1 MSPDHLAPAL
11 IASWILYWIVRFIL
25 FELLTVTLR
34 RIPPA
39 RSWLR
44 RQTEAGRFDRNVRS
58 SALFSK
64 AFRLLAEGAEW
75 VVGRGWLRGP
85 TFVFVAAILIFL
97 SVLPMEQVRAARN
110 QYDTAL
116 AALRTVD
123 VAETAMATC
132 ALETA
137 FAEASHRTGLSLS
150 PPPSFQPY
158 PFDANA
164 SETWKAV
171 SGERLGFMAL
181 ALLDGRRLTDDP
193 AAIDPALRRYFPRV
207 GRAIDARTV
216 DGRLTKDAFKFLPPD
231 PLSQA
236 ASEDIRALCDRDPD
250 TRSRTLKPVRDPA
263 AYADIVERVRAKA
276 LATLESAVVRET
288 FNTFQVKVAASR
300 FGIAFFLALAPAAVL
315 WISLKLMIFACRV
328 PRRSIWLIANYV
340 LVLGISSVSMFC
352 ISGTL
357 LGARDIVNGVA
368 PFASGYL
375 LAVATDP
382 ASETESQRQANA
394 FIGEAVALSDATC
407 AEIGP
412 ASPFSGWCETL
423 NLMAVPWNPAS
434 RTFAFER
441 LIPQKGKYDPTY
453 AHLMGKLTNAP
464 MTFAIA
470 YMGVDKETQDRFSIS
485 FWQGVT
491 MGSFLLLVLAPWLLL
506 CGLATLLAPLLELR
520 WTVVKRVDRIVR
532 ARGSRNTRTPD

>member
-1 MSPDHLAPAL
+1 MSPDQIAPTL
-11 IASWILYWIVRFIL
+11 IICWILYWIVRFIL
-25 FELLTVTLR
+25 FELLTGILR
-34 RIPPA
+34 RVPRA

-44 RQTEAGRFDRNVRS
+44 HQTAAGRFDRNVRS
-58 SALFSK
+58 SALFSN

-75 VVGRGWLRGP
+75 VVGRGWLRAP
-85 TFVFVAAILIFL
+85 TFVFVATILIFL
-97 SVLPMEQVRAARN
+97 SVLPMDQVRAARN

-123 VAETAMATC
+123 VAQTAMATC

-137 FAEASHRTGLSLS
+137 FAEASRRTGLSLS

-158 PFDANA
+158 PFDGND
-164 SETWKAV
+164 SETWRALG
-171 SGERLGFMAL
+171 GERLSFMAF
-181 ALLDGRRLTDDP
+181 ALMDGRRLTDDP
-193 AAIDPALRRYFPRV
+193 AEIDPALRQYFPWV
-207 GRAIDARTV
+207 GRDIDAKTV
-216 DGRLTKDAFKFLPPD
+216 DGRLTQDTFKFLPPD

-236 ASEDIRALCDRDPD
+236 ASEDIRALCDQDPD
-250 TRSRTLKPVRDPA
+250 TRSRTLTPVRDPA
-263 AYADIVERVRAKA
+263 AYAGIVERVRAKA
-276 LATLESAVVRET
+276 LATLESATVRET

-300 FGIAFFLALAPAAVL
+300 FGIAFFLALAPAVVL
-315 WISLKLMIFACRV
+315 WISLKLMIFVCRV
-328 PRRSIWLIANYV
+328 PRRSIWLIANYA
-340 LVLGISSVSMFC
+340 LVLGTSSVGAFV

-357 LGARDIVNGVA
+357 LGSREVVNAVV

-375 LAVATDP
+375 LAVAADP

-407 AEIGP
+407 AEIGS

-423 NLMAVPWNPAS
+423 ELMAEPWDAAS

-441 LIPQKGKYDPTY
+441 LIPQEEMNDPAYTY
-453 AHLMGKLTNAP
+453 LMGKVTSAP
-464 MTFAIA
+464 MTFAFA
-470 YMGVDKETQDRFSIS
+470 YMGVDKENQDRFSIS

-491 MGSFLLLVLAPWLLL
+491 MGSFMLLVLAPWLLL

-520 WTVVKRVDRIVR
+520 WTVVKRIDRIVR
-532 ARGSRNTRTPD
+532 ERGSRNSRRPD